1 MTKDEGMLDNKNK
14 LKGVSSKM
22 ADYVF
27 KIKKGEIE
35 IEISSDDSKF
45 IEEELSKWRE
55 DILRLQNEKA

>member
-1 MTKDEGMLDNKNK
+1 MTKDKGMLDNKNK

-45 IEEELSKWRE
+45 IEEELSKK
-55 DILRLQNEKA
+55 DIEVITLDV

>member
-1 MTKDEGMLDNKNK
+1 MLDNKNK
-14 LKGVSSKM
+14 LKGVSNKM

-35 IEISSDDSKF
+35 IEISSDDPKF